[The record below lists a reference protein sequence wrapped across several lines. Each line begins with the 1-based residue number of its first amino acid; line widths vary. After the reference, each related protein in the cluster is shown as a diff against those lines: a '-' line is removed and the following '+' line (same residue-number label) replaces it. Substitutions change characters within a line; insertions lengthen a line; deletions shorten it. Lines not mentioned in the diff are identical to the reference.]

1 MISGTHASLLC
12 ALISSLAI
20 WGTLAADI
28 RRRSRDSA
36 RFAHIRELRHR

>member
-1 MISGTHASLLC
+1 MISATHASLLC

-28 RRRSRDSA
+28 RRRSRESA